1 MNPVSAY
8 RNDFEAVRTVGTE
21 LGGGLVASIGESKE
35 VI

>member
-1 MNPVSAY
+1 MSAY
-8 RNDFEAVRTVGTE
+8 RNDFEAVRTVGTQ